1 MVGHEIPRSSPEYP
15 EMLTRLSSP
24 PKRLWSM
31 GRPIPLHTPRVAIVG
46 ARKCTPYG
54 AMAAKLLAR
63 GLVDRG
69 VCVVSGMARGID
81 AAAHWGALEA
91 LGGWRGEG
99 PPTIAV
105 LGCGVD
111 VVYPPSNQR
120 LYMAMVDDAAIISEF
135 DTGYPAMPQNFP
147 ARNRIIAAL
156 SLGVVVVEAAPGS
169 GAFHTVDF
177 ALELGIEVMALP
189 GNVFS
194 GQSSGCHQLIKNGA
208 ALVEHVDDI
217 LEVLGEPLL
226 EVSDSPEPALTVEE
240 SSLLSNLESGV
251 DTLDDLVNSLKL
263 DVGAV
268 LTTLTGLELA
278 GRVCRLPGGRWSPG
292 RLSKRGKGI

>member
-1 MVGHEIPRSSPEYP
+1 MVERKLSRSSAGYP
-15 EMLTRLSSP
+15 ETLTRLSSP
-24 PKRLWSM
+24 PKTLWSRGQPM
-31 GRPIPLHTPRVAIVG
+31 TLRTPRVAIVG

-54 AMAAKLLAR
+54 AMAAKLLGR
-63 GLVDRG
+63 GLVNRG

-81 AAAHWGALEA
+81 AAAHWGALEG
-91 LGGWRGEG
+91 LGDWRGEG

-111 VVYPPSNQR
+111 VVYPLSNRR
-120 LYMAMVDDAAIISEF
+120 LYGALVDEATIISEF
-135 DTGYPAMPQNFP
+135 DNGYPAMPQNFP

-208 ALVEHVDDI
+208 ALVEDVDDI
-217 LEVLGEPLL
+217 LEILGEPLL
-226 EVSDSPEPALTVEE
+226 KQGDRLEPALTSEQ
-240 SSLLSNLESGV
+240 SSLMSSLESGA
-251 DTLDDLVNSLKL
+251 DTLDELVASLGL

-268 LTTLTGLELA
+268 LTTLTGLELT
-278 GRVCRLPGGRWSPG
+278 GHVCRLPGGRWSPG
-292 RLSKRGKGI
+292 RLGKRKRGT